1 MEKFQAL
8 AFRWDSEAQRG
19 ELSHCSS
26 RRLQYLLPQLPGLS
40 VVSLLTKPF
49 LPDTLPDAPICCHQG
64 AEVPGWCETWDRIED
79 SLSTEPGSE
88 L

>member
-8 AFRWDSEAQRG
+8 AFRWDSEAQSG

-64 AEVPGWCETWDRIED
+64 AEVSGWREIWD
-79 SLSTEPGSE
+79 SLSTEQGSE
-88 L
+88 F